1 VSETTSYDF
10 GEGASASGATA
21 TGTSKTDAAKQA
33 AGTTAATAKEQA
45 AGVGQT
51 AAAAGQQV
59 AATAK
64 EQGQQVVAEAANQA
78 RDLLGEARS
87 QAQSQASAQK
97 DRAVT
102 GVRSLADELQ
112 SLVNGEGGQSGLA
125 TEIARQAS
133 ERLHDIAGWVE
144 SREPGDLLTE
154 AKDFARRKPGTFL
167 IGAAVAGLLAGRVTR
182 STVAAV
188 HEGSEDTGSLPA
200 RTYPSSDAYAA
211 PTTYT
216 TDTYAT
222 ETYATGGAYSTGTGY
237 PSGGVM
243 DPELESVDVRPE
255 TTGIGYG
262 ARP

>member
-1 VSETTSYDF
+1 MSETTSYDT
-10 GEGASASGATA
+10 GDSA
-21 TGTSKTDAAKQA
+21 GTSKTDAAKQA
-33 AGTTAATAKEQA
+33 AGETAATAKEQA

-64 EQGQQVVAEAANQA
+64 EQGSQVVAEAANQA

-87 QAQSQASAQK
+87 QAQSQAGVQK

-102 GVRSLADELQ
+102 SVRSLADELQ
-112 SLVNGEGGQSGLA
+112 ALVNGEGGQSGIA

-133 ERLHDIAGWVE
+133 ERLHEVAGWVE

-154 AKDFARRKPGTFL
+154 AKEFARRKPGTFL
-167 IGAAVAGLLAGRVTR
+167 IGAAVAGLMAGRITR

-188 HEGSEDTGSLPA
+188 HEDSDDTASVPA

-211 PTTYT
+211 PTTY
-216 TDTYAT
+216 AT
-222 ETYATGGAYSTGTGY
+222 ETYATDALTAGGTSAGGAYSTGTGY
-237 PSGGVM
+237 PTGSIA
-243 DPELESVDVRPE
+243 DPALETVDVRPE
-255 TTGIGYG
+255 TSGVGYG
-262 ARP
+262 TRP